1 MPLADP
7 IAWYERHA
15 AQLVSSYEALPPGR
29 LHGWLD
35 GLLPTAPALVLDVGA
50 GSGRDAAWLAGLGHD
65 IVAVEPAAAM
75 RAEAA
80 RLHPGPRIRW
90 LDDRLPHLAATLRLG
105 LTFDLIVLSAMWMH
119 LASAERPRAL
129 RKLITLLKPGGLLVI
144 TLRHGP
150 AEPER
155 GMHPV
160 SLAELEELARG
171 HGLVVVLIEEVSD
184 AQSRADVTWTS
195 VALRL
200 PDDGTGA
207 LPLLRHV
214 ILNDAKSSTYKLGL
228 LRALCRIADGAAGL
242 AHDADETHVAVPL
255 GLVALTWLRLYLPL
269 ARADLPQSPQNRTGG
284 EKLGFAGPGFRAL
297 LGGDLS
303 PLDLR
308 VGERFTGARARA
320 LHTALGEAAR
330 TISAM
335 PARYM
340 TYPNGGPV
348 LPSEPRTPRRHGAAA
363 EALGLDAVTLWGWGE
378 LRVPQHLWQTL
389 GRFSCWVEPA
399 LITEWLRLMR
409 GYAVSQ
415 DRSLDPGMFAAAM
428 TWAEPSRDVAL
439 PRSLALRLL
448 ERGNTLHCVWS
459 GKRLEPMTLDID
471 HCLPWSAWPCGD
483 LWNLLPA
490 HRTVNQH
497 AKRDRLPTET
507 LLQAARVSILR
518 WWEAAY
524 EQGELLPRRFAEEA
538 RASLPG
544 LAGDAGVPPLPDA
557 VFAAVSLQR
566 LRLRHDQQVPEW
578 GG

>member
-1 MPLADP
+1 MRLADP

-15 AQLVSSYEALPPGR
+15 AQVVSSYEALPPGR

-35 GLLPTAPALVLDVGA
+35 GLLPAAPALMLDVGA
-50 GSGRDAAWLAGLGHD
+50 GTGRDAAWLAGLGHD
-65 IVAVEPAAAM
+65 IVAVEPAAAL

-90 LDDRLPHLAATLRLG
+90 LDDRLPGLAATLRLS
-105 LTFDLIVLSAMWMH
+105 LIFDLILLSAVWMY
-119 LASAERPRAL
+119 LDPADRPRAM
-129 RKLITLLKPGGLLVI
+129 RKLVTLLKPGGLLVM

-171 HGLVVVLIEEVSD
+171 HGLVVARTGEASD
-184 AQSRADVTWTS
+184 AQSRTGVTWTR

-242 AHDADETHVAVPL
+242 AHDADDTHVDVPL

-269 ARADLPQSPQNRTGG
+269 ARTDLPQSPQNRAGG

-297 LGGDLS
+297 LDEDLS

-320 LHTALGEAAR
+320 LRTALGEAAR
-330 TISAM
+330 SISTM

-348 LPSEPRTPRRHGAAA
+348 LPTALRTPPRLDGAA
-363 EALGLDAVTLWGWGE
+363 EAFDLDAVTLWGWGV
-378 LRVPQHLWQTL
+378 LRVPRHLWQAL

-409 GYAVSQ
+409 VYAASQ
-415 DRSLDPGMFAAAM
+415 DRALEPGILAAAM

-448 ERGNTLHCVWS
+448 ERGDTLHCVWS
-459 GKRLEPMTLDID
+459 GKRLEPASLDID

-483 LWNLLPA
+483 LWNLMPA
-490 HRTVNQH
+490 HRTVNQS
-497 AKRDRLPTET
+497 AKRDRLPAEA
-507 LLQAARVSILR
+507 LLQAARVPILR
-518 WWEAAY
+518 WWEADPSPIWWT
-524 EQGELLPRRFAEEA
+524 PR
-538 RASLPG
+538 
-544 LAGDAGVPPLPDA
+544 
-557 VFAAVSLQR
+557 VSS
-566 LRLRHDQQVPEW
+566 
-578 GG
+578 

>member
-1 MPLADP
+1 MPPVDA
-7 IAWYERHA
+7 ISWYERHA
-15 AQLVSSYEALPPGR
+15 AEWAVANDAHSPERLYAWLNGR
-29 LHGWLD
+29 L
-35 GLLPTAPALVLDVGA
+35 PASPALVLDVGA
-50 GSGRDAAWLAGLGHD
+50 GSGRDAVWLSELGHD
-65 IVAVEPAAAM
+65 VVAVEPAAAM

-80 RLHPGPRIRW
+80 RLHPGSGVRW
-90 LDDRLPHLAATLRLG
+90 LEDRLPDLAATMRLG
-105 LTFDLIVLSAMWMH
+105 LTFDAILLSAVWMH
-119 LASAERPRAL
+119 LASADRPRAL
-129 RKLITLLKPGGLLVI
+129 RKLVTLLKPGGLLI
-144 TLRHGP
+144 LTLRHGP

-160 SLAELEELARG
+160 SLAELEALARNHGLSVEHAGEAVDG
-171 HGLVVVLIEEVSD
+171 HG
-184 AQSRADVTWTS
+184 RAGISWTN

-214 ILNDAKSSTYKLGL
+214 ILNDAKNSTYKLGL

-242 AHDADETHVAVPL
+242 AIPAGDTHVAVPL

-269 ARADLPQSPQNRTGG
+269 ARASLPQTTQNRHGA

-297 LGGDLS
+297 LSGDTS

-308 VGERFTGARARA
+308 VGETLTGGRARTLRA
-320 LHTALGEAAR
+320 ALGEAAR

-335 PARYM
+335 PARYI

-348 LPSEPRTPRRHGAAA
+348 LPSELQAPPRSGANADV
-363 EALGLDAVTLWGWGE
+363 LHIDATTLWGWGKM
-378 LRVPQHLWQTL
+378 RVPRNLWQAL
-389 GRFSCWVEPA
+389 GRFACWVEPA

-409 GYAVSQ
+409 GYAASQ
-415 DRSLDPGMFAAAM
+415 DRPLDTGTLSTAM

-439 PRSLALRLL
+439 PRAMALRLID
-448 ERGNTLHCVWS
+448 RGGALNCVWS
-459 GKRLEPMTLDID
+459 GRRLEVATLDID

-490 HRTVNQH
+490 HRTVNQQ
-497 AKRDRLPTET
+497 AKRDRLPAEP
-507 LLQAARVSILR
+507 LLQAARTSILR

-524 EQGELLPRRFAEEA
+524 MEGEVLPRRFAEEA

-544 LAGDAGVPPLPDA
+544 LAAAAMPATSDAI
-557 VFAAVSLQR
+557 FAAISLQR

-578 GG
+578 RG